1 MTSSALVTRYANA
14 LVDVVLGDSTKP
26 GSVDPAVAVRDLRLF
41 EAAAKAAPV
50 LKVALASPAISA
62 TRKRH
67 VIGRIA
73 DELGLH
79 RIIRNFLFV
88 LSDRRRAGDLTPM
101 LEAFDL
107 ALDERLGWT
116 RAEIASA
123 YELTSAQQV
132 AVTSE
137 LERAIEGRVRAHFSV
152 NPELIGG
159 AKAKLGS
166 KVYDGSVQGR
176 LESLRLRL
184 AV

>member
-14 LVDVVLGDSTKP
+14 LVDVVLG
-26 GSVDPAVAVRDLRLF
+26 GAIDPAIAVQHLRLF
-41 EAAAKAAPV
+41 EAAAKQAPV

-73 DELGLH
+73 AELGLH
-79 RIIRNFLFV
+79 RIIRNFLLV

-101 LEAFDL
+101 IEAFDL

-123 YELTSAQQV
+123 FELTPAQQA
-132 AVTSE
+132 AVTAE
-137 LERAIEGRVRAHFSV
+137 LERAIGGHVRAHFSV

-176 LESLRLRL
+176 LEGLRLRL